1 MLRFLSQYG
10 LKINE
15 RLLTYLCLT
24 KSLSFCWFGSN
35 FQVVD
40 CMELRTCA
48 EWQHGKSLK
57 ECNKYMLENEIAT
70 DVCFEVGPRDGHQGL
85 VRAHK
90 YILIARSAVFEA
102 MFCGGMSESKADA
115 NSKIPITDVEVE
127 IFQELLR

>member
-1 MLRFLSQYG
+1 
-10 LKINE
+10 
-15 RLLTYLCLT
+15 
-24 KSLSFCWFGSN
+24 
-35 FQVVD
+35 
-40 CMELRTCA
+40 MELRTSA

-127 IFQELLR
+127 IFEELLRWMCDYLMNIAVVQLVDWMFSWLAHLMDV